1 MQAVMVPDEIV
12 SQENR
17 AEATIVLES
26 LEQFKPEL
34 FGLPQFKD

>member
-1 MQAVMVPDEIV
+1 MQGVMVPDKII

-26 LEQFKPEL
+26 LEQFQPEL
-34 FGLPQFKD
+34 FGLPKFKD